1 MEIDYGTY
9 AFKVVSYYFWYL
21 CDLFVGFPLVIQ
33 ICILII
39 MLSICVGIYLLCQT
53 VYLYVIKHKE
63 KKIMDKFIEL
73 YRDPMIEIGNDD
85 VIHEPDEI
93 AEMMN
98 YDRRKPF
105 SVREKRLLVQMIA
118 DTKTEITD
126 TRTDAGE
133 TINRTNFHNIIMA
146 FGLQSFFAS
155 ELQFSRTKY
164 KVRALTWL
172 RFLEENVP
180 GAVIT
185 PLLYSRNNDL
195 RKAAQATFMWN
206 SVVEPFRFFDDNDY
220 DRYYRD
226 WDRIDIH
233 SILANR
239 RKVGLTIP
247 NVAHWVKDSRNE
259 KLKPFFASEIR
270 YLDKSD
276 ECDELFDTFIRT
288 SDTALKCEIARTLGA
303 MKYTADEENLVEVY
317 KAQTEVVKV
326 AIIRAVVDMNTGL
339 QLDFLEQCYDEA
351 SDYSVKFAA
360 ALAMHD
366 YGVAGRAL
374 FDIKQRHA
382 GAKYRWIFDH
392 INDPIINRDR
402 ERRGIAV

>member
-9 AFKVVSYYFWYL
+9 ALNVVSYYFWYL
-21 CDLFVGFPLVIQ
+21 YDLFVGFPLVIQ

-53 VYLYVIKHKE
+53 VYLYIIKHKE
-63 KKIMDKFIEL
+63 KKIMDRFLEL

-98 YDRRKPF
+98 FDRRKPMTI
-105 SVREKRLLVQMIA
+105 REKRLLVQMIA

-133 TINRTNFHNIIMA
+133 TINRTNFHNIIKA
-146 FGLQSFFAS
+146 FGLQSFFES
-155 ELQFSRTKY
+155 ELQFSHTKY
-164 KVRALTWL
+164 KVRALTWV

-180 GAVIT
+180 DAVVT

-206 SVVEPFRFFDDNDY
+206 SVVEPFRFFDNGDY
-220 DRYYRD
+220 DKYYRD
-226 WDRIDIH
+226 WDKIDIH
-233 SILANR
+233 SILVSR

-247 NVAHWVKDSRNE
+247 NVAHWVKDSQND
-259 KLKPFFASEIR
+259 KLKPLFASEIR
-270 YLDKSD
+270 YLNKVN

-288 SDTALKCEIARTLGA
+288 SDSELKCEIACTIRK
-303 MKYTADEENLVEVY
+303 MRHIADEENLVDAY

-326 AIIRAVVDMNTGL
+326 AIINSIVDMGTGR
-339 QLDFLEQCYDEA
+339 QARFLEQCYDTA
-351 SDYSVKFAA
+351 GDYSVKFAA
-360 ALAMHD
+360 ALALSK
-366 YGVAGRAL
+366 YGDEGMAIYSR
-374 FDIKQRHA
+374 KQRSA
-382 GAKYRWIFDH
+382 GAKYQWIFDH
-392 INDPIINRDR
+392 INDPIINRR
-402 ERRGIAV
+402 CAV